1 MKKSTAEKRQK
12 KFGLIT
18 VKEASDAFDRPR
30 VRVNQRTDAE
40 IDALFDECVDGQQDR
55 FIGKTYEGGV
65 AATLIWLVMNLDAG
79 KLPISRPHLLWP
91 KVGYGICP
99 WLARYWLQIIIGD
112 MIGTC

>member
-65 AATLIWLVMNLDAG
+65 AATLIWLFCEEALNPLEIDGYLSDLPTVEESLRNLH
-79 KLPISRPHLLWP
+79 KSREDEL
-91 KVGYGICP
+91 GNNS
-99 WLARYWLQIIIGD
+99 RQS
-112 MIGTC
+112 